1 MNLLEALVNA
11 IRLPELR
18 NKILFAGG
26 ILVAVRRFAN
36 VAVPGASQ
44 AALAQLFNNQA
55 LLGLLDLFSGGG
67 LSRFSVV
74 AMGMNPYINAT
85 IIMQLMTVISERIKE
100 ISKEGEMGRR
110 RITRWSR
117 YLTVLLGAGQAYGF
131 TVLFQNTS
139 PAILPALD
147 WFQRLQIVLVLTAGT
162 VMLMWFGELI
172 TEYGIGNG
180 VSLIIFA
187 GIIGRGPQGVA
198 AVFAAKSSGG
208 GIADYVPFIIFGLI
222 ALLMTAVIIEVQ
234 QAVRKIPIQSA
245 QPTVGLKQVQSRASF
260 LPLRVN
266 HAGVIPII
274 FAISVMFLPTIVA
287 NYFTGA
293 PPDTWYYKAAAWVRG
308 NFAPDTS
315 NVPMAVTYNALY
327 FAFTFGFTYF
337 YTAITFDVNE
347 VADNLK
353 RYSSFIPGI
362 RPGRPTAD
370 YLAAVMNR
378 VTFAG
383 ATFLGF
389 ITVILPIATA
399 KISGIPH
406 QQMYLGATT
415 ILIMVAEALDTL
427 RDELGRSFNRV
438 LYLRVDIEELLRRL
452 SGRLVCPRCQR
463 TYPPGTA
470 ACEADGSSLVQREDD
485 KVEAVKP
492 RIEIYLQKTI
502 PVLDHYR
509 GGGLVS
515 EIDGMGTIEE
525 ISSQVLAAVAAPT
538 TNRQSA

>member
-11 IRLPELR
+11 MRLPELR
-18 NKILFAGG
+18 NKILFTGG
-26 ILVAVRRFAN
+26 ILVAFRLFAN

-187 GIIGRGPQGVA
+187 GIIGRGPQGIA
-198 AVFAAKSSGG
+198 AVFAAANPNGA
-208 GIADYVPFIIFGLI
+208 GIAAYVPFIIFGLV

-245 QPTVGLKQVQSRASF
+245 QRTVGLKQVQSRASF

-293 PPDTWYYKAAAWVRG
+293 PPNTWYYQAAAWIRG
-308 NFAPDTS
+308 NFAPDTA
-315 NVPMAVTYNALY
+315 NVPMAITYNALY
-327 FAFTFGFTYF
+327 FALTFGFTYF
-337 YTAITFDVNE
+337 YTAITFEVND

-353 RYSSFIPGI
+353 RYSSFIPAI

-370 YLAAVMNR
+370 YLAAGMNR

-383 ATFLGF
+383 ASFLGF

-399 KISGIPH
+399 KISGISH
-406 QQMYLGATT
+406 QQMYLGGTA
-415 ILIMVAEALDTL
+415 ILIVVGVALDTMKQL
-427 RDELGRSFNRV
+427 QTQ
-438 LYLRVDIEELLRRL
+438 
-452 SGRLVCPRCQR
+452 LVMRQ
-463 TYPPGTA
+463 
-470 ACEADGSSLVQREDD
+470 
-485 KVEAVKP
+485 
-492 RIEIYLQKTI
+492 
-502 PVLDHYR
+502 YR
-509 GGGLVS
+509 GF
-515 EIDGMGTIEE
+515 I
-525 ISSQVLAAVAAPT
+525 
-538 TNRQSA
+538 R

>member
-1 MNLLEALVNA
+1 VNLLEALINA

-18 NKILFAGG
+18 NKILFTGG
-26 ILVAVRRFAN
+26 ILVIFRLFAN

-44 AALAQLFNNQA
+44 AALSQLFNSQA

-100 ISKEGEMGRR
+100 ISKEGEAGRR

-117 YLTVLLGAGQAYGF
+117 YLTVALGAGQAYGF
-131 TVLFQNTS
+131 TVLFQNTTPS
-139 PAILPALD
+139 ILGTLD

-198 AVFAAKSSGG
+198 SVFSAHSTGG
-208 GIADYVPFIIFGLI
+208 GLADYIPFIIFGII
-222 ALLMTAVIIEVQ
+222 ALGMTAVIIEVQ

-245 QPTVGLKQVQSRASF
+245 QRTVGLKQVQSRASF

-315 NVPMAVTYNALY
+315 NLPMAITYNALY

-406 QQMYLGATT
+406 QQMYLGGTA
-415 ILIMVAEALDTL
+415 ILIVVGVALDTMKQL
-427 RDELGRSFNRV
+427 QTQ
-438 LYLRVDIEELLRRL
+438 
-452 SGRLVCPRCQR
+452 LVMRQ
-463 TYPPGTA
+463 
-470 ACEADGSSLVQREDD
+470 
-485 KVEAVKP
+485 
-492 RIEIYLQKTI
+492 
-502 PVLDHYR
+502 YR
-509 GGGLVS
+509 GF
-515 EIDGMGTIEE
+515 I
-525 ISSQVLAAVAAPT
+525 
-538 TNRQSA
+538 R

>member
-18 NKILFAGG
+18 NKILFTGG
-26 ILVAVRRFAN
+26 ILVAFRLFAN
-36 VAVPGASQ
+36 VAVRGASQ
-44 AALAQLFNNQA
+44 TALAQLFNNQA

-110 RITRWSR
+110 RIQRWSR
-117 YLTVLLGAGQAYGF
+117 SLTVLLGAGQDYGF
-131 TVLFQNTS
+131 TVMIQNTS
-139 PAILPALD
+139 PDILGALD
-147 WFQRLQIVLVLTAGT
+147 WFQRLQIILVLSAGT

-187 GIIGRGPQGVA
+187 GIIGRGPAGVVS
-198 AVFAAKSSGG
+198 VFSAHSTGG
-208 GIADYVPFIIFGLI
+208 GLADYVPFIIFGII
-222 ALLMTAVIIEVQ
+222 ALAVTVVVIWVQ

-245 QPTVGLKQVQSRASF
+245 QRVAGGREVGRRASF

-274 FAISVMFLPTIVA
+274 FAISVMFLPTIIA

-315 NVPMAVTYNALY
+315 NLPMAITYNGLY
-327 FAFTFGFTYF
+327 FLFTFGFTYF
-337 YTAITFDVNE
+337 YTAITFETTD

-353 RYSSFIPGI
+353 RYASFIPGI
-362 RPGRPTAD
+362 RPGPPTGA
-370 YLAAVMNR
+370 YPTGVMNR
-378 VTFAG
+378 ITFAG

-389 ITVILPIATA
+389 ITVILPIAA
-399 KISGIPH
+399 DKISGISQ
-406 QQMYLGATT
+406 QQMYLGGTA
-415 ILIMVAEALDTL
+415 ILIVVGVALDTMRQL
-427 RDELGRSFNRV
+427 QTQ
-438 LYLRVDIEELLRRL
+438 
-452 SGRLVCPRCQR
+452 LVMR
-463 TYPPGTA
+463 
-470 ACEADGSSLVQREDD
+470 
-485 KVEAVKP
+485 
-492 RIEIYLQKTI
+492 
-502 PVLDHYR
+502 HYR
-509 GGGLVS
+509 GF
-515 EIDGMGTIEE
+515 I
-525 ISSQVLAAVAAPT
+525 
-538 TNRQSA
+538 R